1 MAKLI
6 RLYPDKPHPRA
17 MNQIIEVLKNDGL
30 IIYPTDTVYS
40 LGCSSNSIKAMQKI
54 AKLKNTRPEKLQL
67 SIVCND
73 LSHLSTFTK
82 PIETSIFRLL
92 KHALPGPFTFI
103 MEAAHQLPPT
113 FKGRKTIGIRIPNH
127 KVPAAIAEALGFPLC
142 ASSIHHNDEIQDY
155 ITDPELIAEEYAN
168 KVDLIIDSGMG
179 GNLASTIVDLTQY
192 EPKIIRQGL
201 GDLDDFL

>member
-6 RLYPDKPHPRA
+6 KLYPDKPHPRA

-40 LGCSSNSIKAMQKI
+40 LGCSSNSIKAMLKI
-54 AKLKNTRPEKLQL
+54 AKLKNIRPEKLQL

-103 MEAAHQLPPT
+103 LDAAHQLPPA

-127 KVPAAIAEALGFPLC
+127 KVPAAIAEALGVPLC

-155 ITDPELIAEEYAN
+155 ITDPELIAEEYAH

-192 EPKIIRQGL
+192 EPKIIRKGL

>member
-6 RLYPDKPHPRA
+6 KLYPDKPHPRA

-40 LGCSSNSIKAMQKI
+40 LGCSSNSIKGMLRI
-54 AKLKNTRPEKLQL
+54 AKLKNIKPEKLQL

-82 PIETSIFRLL
+82 PIENSVFRLL

-103 MEAAHQLPPT
+103 LEAANQLPPA

-127 KVPAAIAEALGFPLC
+127 KVPEAIAEALGVPLC
-142 ASSIHHNDEIQDY
+142 SSSIHHDNEFLDY
-155 ITDPELIAEEYAN
+155 ITDPELIADNYAN

-179 GNLASTIVDLTQY
+179 GNIASTIVDLTQY
-192 EPKIIRQGL
+192 EPNIIRQGL
-201 GDLDDFL
+201 GNLDDFL